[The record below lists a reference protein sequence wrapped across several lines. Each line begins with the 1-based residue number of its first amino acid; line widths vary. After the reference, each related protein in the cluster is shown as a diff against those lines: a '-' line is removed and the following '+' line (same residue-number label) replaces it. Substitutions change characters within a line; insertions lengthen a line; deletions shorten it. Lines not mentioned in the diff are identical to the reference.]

1 MLCLCLTSI
10 IEISCCSMCG
20 IIIYCCY
27 RIYFQ
32 IFGVNHTN
40 HFQSFQYSTFF
51 NFQCLRWNLLC
62 KYIRWGLS
70 VMLFY
75 GSLQLEVL
83 SPMIW
88 DGCSFNYKVAEKK
101 HDPTLYDIYFGCFF
115 SNKQSSIR
123 QIFKLFCCIW
133 EFMKATITSWR

>member
-1 MLCLCLTSI
+1 MFMFNLNNWDLMLFNVWHHHLLLIQDILSNLW
-10 IEISCCSMCG
+10 SKP
-20 IIIYCCY
+20 YK
-27 RIYFQ
+27 
-32 IFGVNHTN
+32 
-40 HFQSFQYSTFF
+40 SFQYSTFF

-88 DGCSFNYKVAEKK
+88 DGCSFNYKVVENNMILHCMTFILDVFCNK
-101 HDPTLYDIYFGCFF
+101 H
-115 SNKQSSIR
+115 SSIH
-123 QIFKLFCCIW
+123 QIILFCCIW

>member
-70 VMLFY
+70 VMLFS

-88 DGCSFNYKVAEKK
+88 DGCSFNYKVAEKNMILHCMTFILDVFCNK
-101 HDPTLYDIYFGCFF
+101 H
-115 SNKQSSIR
+115 SSIR
-123 QIFKLFCCIW
+123 QIFILFCCIW